1 MVPGEVGRPETEISM
16 YHFDWL
22 QRHAERTPHKLAVV
36 DAHSGRQFNYA
47 QFNERANRMAS
58 FLKDEL
64 GLQVGDRVS
73 ILAQNSSDYY
83 ETLFACGKMGAILNT
98 LNWRLAT
105 PELQYILNDCTPQA
119 LIYEPEFAESVA
131 ALRPAIDCQ
140 HYMVMGEA
148 SPDGEWTY
156 EEALASG
163 SPEGVVAP
171 RLTYD
176 DTWAILYTS
185 GTTGRPKGAQVT
197 YGNFF
202 YNAIG
207 IGMAVDLTS
216 QDINLNVL
224 PTFHAGGLGL
234 YAAPTFHAGGTVIV
248 MRTFDPAEL
257 LRLIST
263 WQVTA
268 LLLVPAIY
276 LMLAQ
281 YPELD
286 KADLSSVRNWA
297 SGGSALPP
305 STVQEFASKN
315 IIIQQ
320 GFGMTETGPTVF
332 LITKEDAVR
341 KAGSVGKPV
350 MHTEVRILDREGND
364 LAPNEVG
371 ELCVRGGNVT
381 TGYWNRPEATAKTIV
396 DGWLHSGDAAKYD
409 EEGFYYI
416 VDRWKDMFIS
426 GGENV
431 YPAEVENVIY
441 HHPAV
446 AEVAIIGV
454 PHPKWQEVGKA
465 IVVVKEG
472 QNVTEEEII
481 AFCQGKLARYKIP
494 KSVAFV
500 DMLPRTAAGKV
511 VKRDLRAQF
520 SQ

>member
-1 MVPGEVGRPETEISM
+1 MV
-16 YHFDWL
+16 HFDWIK
-22 QRHAERTPHKLAVV
+22 RHAERTPGKLALI
-36 DAHSGRQFNYA
+36 DAHSGQQLSYA
-47 QFNERANRMAS
+47 QFNERANRLAS

-64 GLQVGDRVS
+64 DLEPGDRVS
-73 ILAQNSSDYY
+73 ILAQNSAAYY
-83 ETLFACGKMGAILNT
+83 EALFACGKMGAILNT
-98 LNWRLAT
+98 LNWRLAV
-105 PELQYILNDCTPQA
+105 PELAYIIEDCQPRVLLYDAEFGEAARALKANSTIEELVILN
-119 LIYEPEFAESVA
+119 
-131 ALRPAIDCQ
+131 
-140 HYMVMGEA
+140 GE
-148 SPDGEWTY
+148 PDGTTLSGQWAY
-156 EEALASG
+156 EDALGTGDPA
-163 SPEGVVAP
+163 GVEMP

-224 PTFHAGGLGL
+224 PAFHAGGLGL
-234 YAAPTFHAGGTVIV
+234 FAGPTFHAGGTVIV
-248 MRTFDPAEL
+248 MRAFDPAEL
-257 LRLIST
+257 LRLIET
-263 WQVTA
+263 WRVSV

-276 LMLAQ
+276 LMLSQ
-281 YPELD
+281 YPD
-286 KADLSSVRNWA
+286 FDRYDLSSVRSWS

-305 STVQEFASKN
+305 SLVHEYAQKN

-332 LITKEDAVR
+332 LIGKEDALA

-350 MHTEVRILDREGND
+350 MHTEVRIMDRDGQVLGPE
-364 LAPNEVG
+364 EIG

-381 TGYWNRPEATAKTIV
+381 TGYWNRPEATAEAIV

-409 EEGFYYI
+409 QDGFYYI

-426 GGENV
+426 GGENI
-431 YPAEVENVIY
+431 YPAEVENIIY
-441 HHPAV
+441 QHPVV
-446 AEVAIIGV
+446 AEVAVIGV

-472 QNVTEEEII
+472 QELSEAEVIE
-481 AFCQGKLARYKIP
+481 FCQGKLARYKIP
-494 KSVAFV
+494 KSVAFA
-500 DMLPRTAAGKV
+500 DSLPRTAAGKV
-511 VKRDLRAQF
+511 LKRELMESYR
-520 SQ
+520 